1 MDRLRAMSVF
11 LAVADEGGFAAA
23 GRRLGLSAPSV
34 TRMVSELEEALGA
47 RLFHRTTRT
56 VRLTPAGIRYQ
67 DDCRRILADV
77 EEADR
82 QAGGLHQAPKG
93 RVSVTGSALF
103 GRLVVTPLI
112 FEAMDRFPEISIS
125 TFFVDRIV
133 HMVDEGFDVAVRIA
147 HLPDSSLAAAK
158 VGTVRRVLCA
168 SPDYLAQRG
177 EPDTPAALADH
188 SCVEFS
194 AMMASGLWDFEKA
207 GRSLS
212 HRPDARLRVN
222 TADAAIAAVL
232 DGRGI
237 TRVLSYMIADHVR
250 AGALKVILDD
260 FEVPPVPVHVVHKE
274 AGQASGR
281 VRAVV
286 DHLVERL
293 RASPALDHD

>member
-56 VRLTPAGIRYQ
+56 VRLTPAGIRYLE
-67 DDCRRILADV
+67 DCRRILADV

-82 QAGGLHQAPKG
+82 QAGGLHEAPKG

-194 AMMASGLWDFEKA
+194 AMMASGLWDFEKD
-207 GRSLS
+207 GRSLA

>member
-56 VRLTPAGIRYQ
+56 VRLTPAGTRYQ

-82 QAGGLHQAPKG
+82 QAGGLHEAPKG

-168 SPDYLAQRG
+168 SPDYLAQQG

-194 AMMASGLWDFEKA
+194 AMVASGQWDFEKA

-222 TADAAIAAVL
+222 TADAAIAAAL

-250 AGALKVILDD
+250 AGTLMIILAD

>member
-1 MDRLRAMSVF
+1 MSVF

-56 VRLTPAGIRYQ
+56 VRLTPAGIRYLE
-67 DDCRRILADV
+67 DCRRILADV

-82 QAGGLHQAPKG
+82 QAGGLHEAPKG

-194 AMMASGLWDFEKA
+194 AMMASGLWDFEKD
-207 GRSLS
+207 GRSLA

>member
-56 VRLTPAGIRYQ
+56 VRLTPAGIRYLE
-67 DDCRRILADV
+67 DCRRILADV

-194 AMMASGLWDFEKA
+194 AMMASGLWDFEKD
-207 GRSLS
+207 GRSLA